1 MWEVALQHCQENLEP
16 RDLFPLLCA
25 SKATFQRLTA
35 GGLLRPTHVTSR
47 VALSPVWPHR
57 ICPSCIETVVLHT
70 AAPRSFYESLPK
82 LRSVS
87 WCMANPIWS
96 SDLPRPSPTFMLP
109 GLPRMMLY
117 LDLIRRGSKTFVT
130 LQVERLDHDS
140 AVLPLFLS
148 VSLRKQLP
156 SSEPEFGKVRHGHG
170 DVARRELEKALSLAY
185 LQSLQ
190 RHEAVMMVLPAE
202 SSSYGGIEQFTEMV
216 EAAKW
221 EVHFA
226 ATAAS
231 QEELGCLQVKS
242 DTATWRVGNAK
253 KVLNCGGVSSEPFSL
268 SGLRGTWTMDLK
280 SSSAPVL
287 SLWPPPAPRS
297 GPPVHY
303 QLELGNCGLRTLVQ
317 CSLIPG
323 FEATFPLDLSMV
335 DQHGALQIRLKLLH
349 SERSE
354 GFAVFPDGDH
364 SCLLMWRLGQV
375 QRFLDASA
383 LIVSSPAFCMRD
395 DDNWEGCLWITSE
408 LGRGLHLQLRWP
420 KPQGFQLGKQ
430 QLSGKVGASEWTDAQ
445 GEAWEQF

>member
-1 MWEVALQHCQENLEP
+1 
-16 RDLFPLLCA
+16 
-25 SKATFQRLTA
+25 
-35 GGLLRPTHVTSR
+35 
-47 VALSPVWPHR
+47 
-57 ICPSCIETVVLHT
+57 
-70 AAPRSFYESLPK
+70 
-82 LRSVS
+82 
-87 WCMANPIWS
+87 MANPIWS

-242 DTATWRVGNAK
+242 DTATWRVVNAK

-303 QLELGNCGLRTLVQ
+303 QLELGNCGLRTPVQ

-383 LIVSSPAFCMRD
+383 LIVSSPAFCMRGN
-395 DDNWEGCLWITSE
+395 DNWEGCLWITSE

-445 GEAWEQF
+445 GERQAFNFGPFQTLEDSRDPVSESRAFQQII